1 MTRLYQVRTT
11 RPAAIARIFSPSI
24 FRERFDE
31 IGNSLKGA
39 LSLAGDLESIAEA
52 LHGAGE
58 QAETLADEYEESA
71 TDIEDK
77 VGHSTM
83 ISERL
88 QERGD
93 EIREWGDEL
102 TQAADEILGLEQ
114 CPDSRP
120 EKPVREDY
128 TADYTGTTLLADGKP
143 SGAGDQQDYEDDMR
157 WWRKAVEDWDDEQAP
172 ENLLEQAWALAD
184 DAQATMPERGFL
196 SR

>member
-31 IGNSLKGA
+31 IGNSLEGA
-39 LSLAGDLESIAEA
+39 LFMAGALESIAEA

-128 TADYTGTTLLADGKP
+128 TTTNLLANGQP
-143 SGAGDQQDYEDDMR
+143 SEADDQQEYEDDVR
-157 WWRKAVEDWDDEQAP
+157 WWQKAVEDWDDEQAP

-184 DAQATMPERGFL
+184 DAQEAMPERGFL